1 MSNSGKQCCSNPKL
15 VLVTLGIFAL
25 FGFLA
30 LILSGYVGNES
41 PEDRAYKGDFTP
53 EQTAQR
59 WANLKEVKEA
69 QTA

>member
-41 PEDRAYKGDFTP
+41 PEDRAYRVTTLSWVPGGGT
-53 EQTAQR
+53 
-59 WANLKEVKEA
+59 W
-69 QTA
+69 